1 MPFHL
6 VYNYYDQSQALAVWY
21 DLFLVVLDK
30 HAPVRKRRVRKS
42 EPPTLLTDEI
52 VKAMELRDN
61 LRKQKLHTEY
71 KKQRNYV
78 QYLIR
83 EAKKKSLQE
92 IVGEGK
98 DISAVWKGLNFLT
111 NKSKHPEDIPDNL
124 TAEVFNKHFLSTAD
138 ALIATVKASSVVSN
152 PLEKI
157 QRFCSERLS
166 QNDQFK
172 IPPIAVY
179 EVGHYISHMK
189 NKHSSG
195 IDWINGN
202 ILQLSLPY
210 TVDTLTYIYN
220 LCITNTFYPDAFK
233 TAKTIPL
240 PKTNDLTDPNNFRPI
255 SVLSTLSK
263 PLEKHIQHHLQQYL
277 EGHSLISDFQSGFR
291 PHHSCQTILTHLT
304 NKWLLEI
311 NQSNMSAAVFLDFR
325 KAFDL
330 IDHTVLIKKLN
341 FYLKNSSSVTF
352 FKSYLEGRKQSVYLN
367 GTFSSEG
374 CVKYGVPQGSILGPT
389 LFSLFINDL
398 PLHISNE
405 NTLCEMFADD
415 STLHASGNTV
425 QQITNSLQTS
435 LDDVINWCSL
445 NNMILNPDKTEAM
458 LITTRQKLQRNP
470 PDLKLFINDCPIK
483 QVSEHNLLGVVIDDQ
498 LQWQPHINKTC
509 KTVSKKLYLLSRIKT
524 VIDLPTRKL
533 FYNAY
538 IKPHFDY
545 VSNLWD
551 GCSEN
556 QFKKLN
562 SLHRRAAKLI
572 LSDQN
577 ITNDERLVVLN
588 MLPLKKTLF
597 FNKSIFMFKI
607 INSDSPRYLHDLF
620 KFTNNPY
627 GDRKKN
633 LQVVH
638 PRIDLCKTSLSFSG
652 ASLWNSL
659 PKALKTLSSLKT
671 FKEGMLKL
679 LWS

>member
-1 MPFHL
+1 
-6 VYNYYDQSQALAVWY
+6 
-21 DLFLVVLDK
+21 
-30 HAPVRKRRVRKS
+30 
-42 EPPTLLTDEI
+42 
-52 VKAMELRDN
+52 
-61 LRKQKLHTEY
+61 
-71 KKQRNYV
+71 
-78 QYLIR
+78 
-83 EAKKKSLQE
+83 
-92 IVGEGK
+92 
-98 DISAVWKGLNFLT
+98 
-111 NKSKHPEDIPDNL
+111 
-124 TAEVFNKHFLSTAD
+124 
-138 ALIATVKASSVVSN
+138 
-152 PLEKI
+152 
-157 QRFCSERLS
+157 
-166 QNDQFK
+166 
-172 IPPIAVY
+172 
-179 EVGHYISHMK
+179 
-189 NKHSSG
+189 
-195 IDWINGN
+195 
-202 ILQLSLPY
+202 
-210 TVDTLTYIYN
+210 
-220 LCITNTFYPDAFK
+220 
-233 TAKTIPL
+233 
-240 PKTNDLTDPNNFRPI
+240 
-255 SVLSTLSK
+255 
-263 PLEKHIQHHLQQYL
+263 
-277 EGHSLISDFQSGFR
+277 
-291 PHHSCQTILTHLT
+291 
-304 NKWLLEI
+304 
-311 NQSNMSAAVFLDFR
+311 
-325 KAFDL
+325 
-330 IDHTVLIKKLN
+330 
-341 FYLKNSSSVTF
+341 
-352 FKSYLEGRKQSVYLN
+352 
-367 GTFSSEG
+367 
-374 CVKYGVPQGSILGPT
+374 
-389 LFSLFINDL
+389 
-398 PLHISNE
+398 
-405 NTLCEMFADD
+405 MFADD

-498 LQWQPHINKTC
+498 LQWQPHINKIC

-652 ASLWNSL
+652 ASLWNFF
-659 PKALKTLSSLKT
+659 PKASKTLSSLKT